1 MHFNVSAAT
10 NAQKI
15 FARNAVSSPITAAI
29 PAKNGNKEKAQ
40 MHADTVLARSKR

>member
-1 MHFNVSAAT
+1 MHFNVSDVT

-15 FARNAVSSPITAAI
+15 FARNAELNPITADT

-40 MHADTVLARSKR
+40 MLADTVLEKLKR